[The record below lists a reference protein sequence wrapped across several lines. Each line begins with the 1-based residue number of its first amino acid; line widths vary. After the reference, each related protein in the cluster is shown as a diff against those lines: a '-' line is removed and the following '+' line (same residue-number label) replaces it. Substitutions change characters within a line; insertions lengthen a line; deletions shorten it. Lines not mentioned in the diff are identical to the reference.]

1 MMEAPEAPFKTLG
14 TSISMLAL
22 TRSDYIFIFRKVNI
36 LACILNPGYKY
47 FNAPLEKVRLHFHF
61 IFRLEGEVK
70 SIVTE
75 LGRDSRF
82 LAVLFQLEHDWQM
95 VKRGSYPNPRFK
107 CLYFFLLTLFCRM
120 EKVYFF

>member
-1 MMEAPEAPFKTLG
+1 
-14 TSISMLAL
+14 MLAL

-95 VKRGSYPNPRFK
+95 VKRGSDPNLTQDLNVYTFFYSLFSAAWKRFI
-107 CLYFFLLTLFCRM
+107 FF
-120 EKVYFF
+120 

>member
-1 MMEAPEAPFKTLG
+1 
-14 TSISMLAL
+14 MLAL

-95 VKRGSYPNPRFK
+95 VKRGSDPNLTQDLNVYTFFYSLFSAAWKRFI
-107 CLYFFLLTLFCRM
+107 FFNTCSISSLEL
-120 EKVYFF
+120 